1 MKKIVLT
8 SLILAIF
15 ATVAISQVETVAS
28 EVLKAYKDRD
38 PELLK
43 KNASG
48 FVKMAISDS
57 YFEDEQFKDD
67 LKAVDNWDGK
77 LKEIRYKSDNLMG
90 KKVNMAMVHFTDN
103 PDVEDEIFVVTLS
116 NIKKDKW
123 VMLGSGIVSEK
134 KTEFEKGRMSLSGS
148 KKQME
153 KAEAEKALENFS
165 IEMANGDTH
174 DEVDENLIEELM
186 NSLNDDNFFII
197 LNKGEND
204 FLQAAYSDQGYSLQ
218 YKEKEKQFECEEI
231 LGKKQTVQLFKD
243 YFKGNEN
250 WKNDNEWAS
259 F

>member
-1 MKKIVLT
+1 MKKFVLT
-8 SLILAIF
+8 SVILAIF
-15 ATVAISQVETVAS
+15 AAVAISQVETVAS

-67 LKAVDNWDGK
+67 LKAVDSWDGA

-90 KKVNMAMVHFTDN
+90 KKVNMAMVHFTSN

-116 NIKKDKW
+116 NIKKDNW
-123 VMLGSGIVSEK
+123 VMFGSGIVSEK
-134 KTEFEKGRMSLSGS
+134 KSEFEKGRLSLSGS
-148 KKQME
+148 KKQLK
-153 KAEAEKALENFS
+153 KAEAEKALEKFS

-174 DEVDENLIEELM
+174 DKVDEKLIEEM
-186 NSLNDDNFFII
+186 IDSLDDDNFFII
-197 LNKGEND
+197 LNNGDD
-204 FLQAAYSDQGYSLQ
+204 FLQAAYSDHEYSLQ
-218 YKEKEKQFECEEI
+218 YKEKGEQFECEE
-231 LGKKQTVQLFKD
+231 LLDKKQTVQMFKD

>member
-1 MKKIVLT
+1 MKKLLLT
-8 SLILAIF
+8 SVILAIF
-15 ATVAISQVETVAS
+15 VTAAISQVETVAN
-28 EVLKAYKDRD
+28 EVLKAYKNRD

-67 LKAVDNWDGK
+67 LKAVDNWDGE
-77 LKEIRYKSDNLMG
+77 LREIRYRSDNMMG

-103 PDVEDEIFVVTLS
+103 PNEEDEIFVVTLS
-116 NIKKDKW
+116 NMKKDKW

-134 KTEFEKGRMSLSGS
+134 KTEFEKGRLSLSGS

-153 KAEAEKALENFS
+153 KAEAEKALEKFS
-165 IEMANGDTH
+165 IEMANGNKH
-174 DEVDENLIEELM
+174 DKVDNKIIEEM
-186 NSLNDDNFFII
+186 INSLDDDNFFII
-197 LNKGEND
+197 LNNGDD
-204 FLQAAYSDQGYSLQ
+204 FIQAAYSDQEYSLQ
-218 YKEKEKQFECEEI
+218 YKEKGEQFECEE
-231 LGKKQTVQLFKD
+231 LLDKKQTVQMFKD

-250 WKNDNEWAS
+250 WKKDNEWVS

>member
-1 MKKIVLT
+1 MKKFLLT
-8 SLILAIF
+8 SVILAIF
-15 ATVAISQVETVAS
+15 ATAAISQVETVAS

-57 YFEDEQFKDD
+57 YFEDEQFKDY
-67 LKAVDNWDGK
+67 LKAVDNWDGQ

-134 KTEFEKGRMSLSGS
+134 KTEFEKGRLSLSGS

-153 KAEAEKALENFS
+153 KAEAEKALEMFS
-165 IEMANGDTH
+165 IEMANGDTR
-174 DEVDENLIEELM
+174 DKVDEKLIEEM
-186 NSLNDDNFFII
+186 INSLNDDNFFVI
-197 LNKGEND
+197 LNKGDGE
-204 FLQAAYSDQGYSLQ
+204 FLQTAYSKQGYSIQ
-218 YKEKEKQFECEEI
+218 YKEKEKQFECEE
-231 LGKKQTVQLFKD
+231 LLDKKQTVQLFKD

-250 WKNDNEWAS
+250 WKKDNEWTS

>member
-1 MKKIVLT
+1 MKKFVLI
-8 SLILAIF
+8 SVILAIF
-15 ATVAISQVETVAS
+15 ATVAIGQVETVAD
-28 EVLKAYKDRD
+28 EVLKAYKNRD

-57 YFEDEQFKDD
+57 YFENEQFEDD

-77 LKEIRYKSDNLMG
+77 LKEIRYRSENLMG
-90 KKVNMAMVHFTDN
+90 KQVNMAMVHFTDN
-103 PDVEDEIFVVTLS
+103 PDVEDEIFVVTVS

-134 KTEFEKGRMSLSGS
+134 KTEFEKGRLSLSGS

-153 KAEAEKALENFS
+153 KAEAEKALEKFS

-174 DEVDENLIEELM
+174 DKVNEKLIEEM
-186 NSLNDDNFFII
+186 INSLNNDNFFMI
-197 LNKGEND
+197 LNKDKD
-204 FLQAAYSDQGYSLQ
+204 FLQAAYSDKGYSVE
-218 YKEKEKQFECEEI
+218 YKEKEKQFECEE
-231 LGKKQTVQLFKD
+231 LLDKKQTVQLFKN

-250 WKNDNEWAS
+250 WKKDNEWAS